1 MKRKILIVG
10 GVAGGASVAAR
21 VRRLDENAEVIMFD
35 RGPHVSFSN
44 CSLPYHLS
52 GIVEDSESLVL
63 MNPEIFKSRYNI
75 DARIHSEVV
84 KINRDEKTII
94 VRNLTSNEEYEEA
107 YDKLVLSPG
116 ASPIRPAQ
124 IEGINRDNVFTVRN
138 VADIDQLNRYLID
151 RKVKDVAVIGGGF
164 IGVEVAENLRL
175 AEYNVSLVEFA
186 DQIMTAFDYDMAQI
200 LHKQMV
206 DHGVNLVVND
216 GLAKITDNH
225 IETQSGEKYAAQAV
239 VLAIGV
245 RPETSLAEA
254 AGLEIG
260 VTGGIKV
267 NQHYL
272 TTDSNI
278 YAVGDA
284 IEVHHRL
291 LHKPTRLALAGPAQK
306 QARAVADHIY
316 GIPSRQLGVIGSSSM
331 HLFDLNAAST
341 GLNEKTAE
349 AAGFSHDSVYILPS
363 DKVSLMPDSSVMHFK
378 LVYEVPTGRILG
390 AQAIGKGNVDKRI
403 DVIATMITMNGTL
416 ADLKDLELSY
426 SPMLGTAKDVVN
438 HAALVALNQLNGYY
452 REVKVSQVRE
462 LVENDAFIID
472 AREPGEFERG
482 HLKTAVNIPLSQF
495 RDRLSEIPKDQP
507 VYVHCR
513 SGQRSYNMVMALQNL
528 GFTNV
533 FNISGSFLGI
543 NLYEYFN
550 DLVTGREKIVT
561 KYNFN

>member
-1 MKRKILIVG
+1 MGKKILIVG

-21 VRRLDENAEVIMFD
+21 ARRLNEEAEIIMFEK
-35 RGPHVSFSN
+35 GPHVSFSN

-52 GIVEDSESLVL
+52 GIVEDSQSLVL
-63 MNPEIFKSRYNI
+63 MNPTLFKNRYNI
-75 DARIHSEVV
+75 EARVDSEVV
-84 KINRDEKTII
+84 KINREAKTIT
-94 VRNLTSNEEYEEA
+94 VKNVTTNEEYEES

-124 IEGINRDNVFTVRN
+124 IEGINRENVFTVRN
-138 VADIDQLNRYLID
+138 VVDIDYLNHYLTQNKI
-151 RKVKDVAVIGGGF
+151 KDVAVIGGGF

-206 DHGVNLVVND
+206 DQGVNLVVND
-216 GLAKITDNH
+216 GLAKIGDGQ
-225 IETQSGEKYAAQAV
+225 IETQSGAVIWAEAV

-245 RPETSLAEA
+245 RPETSLAEQ

-260 VTGGIKV
+260 KTGAIKV
-267 NQHYL
+267 NGHYL
-272 TTDSNI
+272 TTDPDI

-306 QARAVADHIY
+306 QARAVADHIF
-316 GIPSRQLGVIGSSSM
+316 GVPSRQLGVIGSSSM

-341 GLNEKTAE
+341 GLNAKTAE
-349 AAGFSHDSVYILPS
+349 AAGFSYDSVYILPS

-416 ADLKDLELSY
+416 EDLKDLELTY

-438 HAALVALNQLNGYY
+438 HAALVALNQLNGHY
-452 REVKVSQVRE
+452 REVKVTKVRE
-462 LVENDAFIID
+462 LVETDAFIID

-495 RDRLSEIPKDQP
+495 RDRLSEIPKDEP

-528 GFTNV
+528 GFTNI
-533 FNISGSFLGI
+533 FNVSGSFLGI

-550 DLVTGREKIVT
+550 DLITNRDKIVT
-561 KYNFN
+561 NYNFN